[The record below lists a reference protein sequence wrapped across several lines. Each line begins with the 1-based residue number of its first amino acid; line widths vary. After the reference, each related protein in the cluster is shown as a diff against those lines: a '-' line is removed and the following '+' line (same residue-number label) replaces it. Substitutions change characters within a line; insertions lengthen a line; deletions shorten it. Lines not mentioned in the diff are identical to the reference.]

1 MADKRSELRILHSR
15 SSLGRYLSDD
25 RITDDAQNLRL
36 CMDRSYRLQF
46 NEKSTCKKLNYRPNK
61 QPLHGALHQ

>member
-1 MADKRSELRILHSR
+1 MADNRSELRILHSR

-36 CMDRSYRLQF
+36 CMDNIHRILCY
-46 NEKSTCKKLNYRPNK
+46 EKRAETVIEY
-61 QPLHGALHQ
+61 